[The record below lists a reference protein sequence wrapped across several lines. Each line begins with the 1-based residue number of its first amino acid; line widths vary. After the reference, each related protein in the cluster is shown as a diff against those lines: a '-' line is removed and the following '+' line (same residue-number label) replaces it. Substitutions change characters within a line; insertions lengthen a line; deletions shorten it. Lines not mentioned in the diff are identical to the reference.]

1 MYGTIIILLYY
12 PAAVFQNHEHSNY
25 DITTNN
31 SYNSF
36 FFFFQN
42 LKTKLYDD
50 CESWLQGF
58 KLPDSFS
65 SRTMECISTG
75 ILTQSCRTE
84 IIQTLAALMWV
95 HTHYPSKEAYN
106 TVCAKLV
113 MTNPTLADDADDDQA
128 TYVSKSVLKFL
139 LALYTNFNFPI
150 HSLIN
155 IYIIIY
161 ISYTIIHTN
170 TSFLLV

>member
-1 MYGTIIILLYY
+1 
-12 PAAVFQNHEHSNY
+12 
-25 DITTNN
+25 
-31 SYNSF
+31 
-36 FFFFQN
+36 
-42 LKTKLYDD
+42 
-50 CESWLQGF
+50 
-58 KLPDSFS
+58 
-65 SRTMECISTG
+65 MECISTG

-170 TSFLLV
+170 TSFLLA